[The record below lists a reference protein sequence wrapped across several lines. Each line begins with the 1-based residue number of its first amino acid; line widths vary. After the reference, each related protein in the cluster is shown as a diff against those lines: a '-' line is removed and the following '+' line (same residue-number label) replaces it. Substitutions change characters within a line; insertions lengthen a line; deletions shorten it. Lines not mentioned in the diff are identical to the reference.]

1 MPARPT
7 ISDLARELRLSI
19 SSVSCALNGRPGVS
33 EKTRRRVITYAAR
46 VGYRPSL
53 SARALSRSRAEA
65 LGIVVR
71 DELSVIGTEPYYL
84 RFIAGVESVLQ
95 DTSVEL
101 TIKLIDAGID
111 EELAIYRRWAAER
124 RVDGVILLDEP
135 VEDPRVP
142 LLRELDLPAVIHG
155 TAPTMHPGAPAVLVD
170 DARDAA
176 TVVDH
181 LHSQGCRHILHALGP
196 QRHRHELRR
205 RQCVAQRCSE
215 LGILYTTAIGPY
227 TIEHG
232 ERAAQALV
240 ASREGRPDAMIAAND
255 LIAVGAARR
264 LEALGVSVPD
274 QCRIVAWDDSVLCAV
289 STPTITA
296 LDRHPERYGADC
308 ASMLLSL
315 LSAGDSPGGEDS
327 RLLERADAGSPLIAR
342 QSTLRAAPAPAGDS

>member
-111 EELAIYRRWAAER
+111 
-124 RVDGVILLDEP
+124 
-135 VEDPRVP
+135 
-142 LLRELDLPAVIHG
+142 
-155 TAPTMHPGAPAVLVD
+155 
-170 DARDAA
+170 
-176 TVVDH
+176 
-181 LHSQGCRHILHALGP
+181 
-196 QRHRHELRR
+196 
-205 RQCVAQRCSE
+205 
-215 LGILYTTAIGPY
+215 
-227 TIEHG
+227 
-232 ERAAQALV
+232 
-240 ASREGRPDAMIAAND
+240 
-255 LIAVGAARR
+255 
-264 LEALGVSVPD
+264 
-274 QCRIVAWDDSVLCAV
+274 
-289 STPTITA
+289 
-296 LDRHPERYGADC
+296 
-308 ASMLLSL
+308 
-315 LSAGDSPGGEDS
+315 
-327 RLLERADAGSPLIAR
+327 
-342 QSTLRAAPAPAGDS
+342 